1 MGSLILV
8 STAQLER
15 VILQVVAYNRE
26 LDLKLYIS
34 VSLLVGKSTLIN
46 ALIGSN
52 ILKSGVLPTTNKV
65 CIVRHESEQS
75 SQGSLWRQ
83 ADNMLLGDVQEMKVD
98 LHWLKN
104 IAIVD
109 TPGTN
114 AIVSD
119 HEHLTEQIIPRA
131 DLILFVT
138 SAERPM
144 SDSGMLPATVT
155 ITSNLIKF
163 KFESFFSD

>member
-1 MGSLILV
+1 M
-8 STAQLER
+8 
-15 VILQVVAYNRE
+15 
-26 LDLKLYIS
+26 
-34 VSLLVGKSTLIN
+34 
-46 ALIGSN
+46 
-52 ILKSGVLPTTNKV
+52 KSGVLPTTNKI

-83 ADNMLLGDVQEMKVD
+83 ADNMILGDVQEMKVD

-119 HEHLTEQIIPRA
+119 HEHLTQQIIPRA

-144 SDSGMLPATVT
+144 SDSGMLRGYCYY
-155 ITSNLIKF
+155 F
-163 KFESFFSD
+163 

>member
-1 MGSLILV
+1 
-8 STAQLER
+8 
-15 VILQVVAYNRE
+15 
-26 LDLKLYIS
+26 
-34 VSLLVGKSTLIN
+34 
-46 ALIGSN
+46 
-52 ILKSGVLPTTNKV
+52 
-65 CIVRHESEQS
+65 
-75 SQGSLWRQ
+75 
-83 ADNMLLGDVQEMKVD
+83 MLLGDVQEMKVD

-144 SDSGMLPATVT
+144 SDSGMQSCYCHDDL
-155 ITSNLIKF
+155 KF
-163 KFESFFSD
+163 DEI

>member
-1 MGSLILV
+1 MSQSLH
-8 STAQLER
+8 
-15 VILQVVAYNRE
+15 
-26 LDLKLYIS
+26 
-34 VSLLVGKSTLIN
+34 VGKSTLIN

-144 SDSGMLPATVT
+144 SDSGMHSCCCHDTLELDE
-155 ITSNLIKF
+155 I
-163 KFESFFSD
+163 